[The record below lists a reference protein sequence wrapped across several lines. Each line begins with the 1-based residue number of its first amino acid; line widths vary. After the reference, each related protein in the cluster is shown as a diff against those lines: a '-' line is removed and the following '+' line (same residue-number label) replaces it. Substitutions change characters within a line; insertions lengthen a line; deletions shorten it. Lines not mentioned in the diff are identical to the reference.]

1 MIPIH
6 RESALSEDFRI
17 NAKRLFLHWP
27 SLYLKSSKNILVKA
41 LTLTLNIPIQENW
54 FTNPLFMY
62 HFIVYKFPVIFQLT
76 QAKGTI
82 TKAQYNS

>member
-1 MIPIH
+1 MT
-6 RESALSEDFRI
+6 ESKFTLVVFELLMGYI
-17 NAKRLFLHWP
+17 
-27 SLYLKSSKNILVKA
+27 SSKNILVKA